1 MEPGDIFLHTTVV
14 KHHELQSMGAGKFEG
29 KSFRFTARSISSN
42 EICEPMM
49 KIMLQQVGNMPLL
62 FRHRHPAGN
71 DDKVVPI
78 FGRSTGGRI
87 EKEKD
92 LTYLV
97 LDYNVQL
104 STEDGHELLEKQVFA
119 EWVKESNEAGN
130 PIGISLAFIQHLE
143 DGIAYWVDLY
153 EASGTHVPACKS
165 CRHKNELEKGGSIVP
180 DDGKDKPDEQ
190 KKRYE
195 ILEGQL
201 EKMTKEKS
209 ELEGKLGAAETSR
222 RAALDEAEKQKLE
235 NGKFKEETVKLA
247 TTLKALENR
256 LDYAET
262 KKPLV
267 DAVLKHEKRTELE
280 GFYKGQTVEYLQ
292 GVLKKFESDAN
303 SPSISEGNSPVAKLM
318 EDMKKKKLEFTIKP
332 EDALAKVSP
341 ELRAAMKKWYED
353 QGITVTEAKK

>member
-1 MEPGDIFLHTTVV
+1 M
-14 KHHELQSMGAGKFEG
+14 
-29 KSFRFTARSISSN
+29 
-42 EICEPMM
+42 
-49 KIMLQQVGNMPLL
+49 
-62 FRHRHPAGN
+62 
-71 DDKVVPI
+71 
-78 FGRSTGGRI
+78 
-87 EKEKD
+87 
-92 LTYLV
+92 
-97 LDYNVQL
+97 
-104 STEDGHELLEKQVFA
+104 
-119 EWVKESNEAGN
+119 
-130 PIGISLAFIQHLE
+130 
-143 DGIAYWVDLY
+143 
-153 EASGTHVPACKS
+153 
-165 CRHKNELEKGGSIVP
+165 HKNELEKGGSIVP

-267 DAVLKHEKRTELE
+267 DAILKHEKRTELE
-280 GFYKGQTVEYLQ
+280 GFYKSQAVEYLQ
-292 GVLKKFESDAN
+292 GVLKKFESDAS
-303 SPSISEGNSPVAKLM
+303 SPAISEGNSPVAKLM

-341 ELRAAMKKWYED
+341 ELRAVMKKWYED
-353 QGITVTEAKK
+353 QGITVEVKK